1 MPSLPLKL
9 LAAAIG
15 IVVAAAAQADAAP
28 RKAKKKAVASATA
41 STASVPSRYRNKSL
55 YPQGPVYN
63 GNDYIG
69 DDPDPFIRYQL
80 FRDMSRYGADP

>member
-9 LAAAIG
+9 LAAAVG
-15 IVVAAAAQADAAP
+15 IVVATAAQADAAP
-28 RKAKKKAVASATA
+28 RKAKKKGVATATA
-41 STASVPSRYRNKSL
+41 STVTSPSRYRNGSL
-55 YPQGPVYN
+55 YRAGPVYN

-80 FRDMSRYGADP
+80 FRDMSRYGGDP